1 MTTDRKIGA
10 HVPAADPLGGA
21 AERDADV
28 IQIFVSNPQ
37 QWKAPIP
44 RADAEELKASP
55 IDIYVHAPYL
65 VNLASPNNRVRIPS
79 RKMLAQ
85 TVEAAAW
92 IGAKGV
98 VVHGGSVGP
107 DEDVEIGFERWV
119 KALDSFDVTVPVLV
133 ENTAGKG
140 NTVMQDLDNYGP
152 LWAAIGDFNVGVCL
166 DTCHTWAAGA
176 DLETAVDRV
185 TRSTGGIALV
195 HGNDSKDPFG
205 SHRDRH
211 ANFGKGEIPEALLL
225 SVMREANAPI
235 VVETPGGA
243 EEQAA
248 DIAWLREHL

>member
-1 MTTDRKIGA
+1 MTTDLKIGA
-10 HVPAADPLGGA
+10 HVPAADPLSEA
-21 AERDADV
+21 KARDAEV

-37 QWKAPIP
+37 QWKKPIP
-44 RADAEELKASP
+44 RADAEALRSSG
-55 IDIYVHAPYL
+55 IDVYVHSPYL
-65 VNLASPNNRVRIPS
+65 INLASPNNRVRIPS
-79 RKMLAQ
+79 RKLLAQ
-85 TVEAAAW
+85 TVEASAL

-98 VVHGGSVGP
+98 VVHGGSVGA
-107 DEDVEIGFERWV
+107 DEEVDVGFERWF

-140 NTVMQDLDNYGP
+140 NTVMQNLDNYGP
-152 LWAAIGDFNVGVCL
+152 LWSAIGDFNVGVCL

-176 DLETAVDRV
+176 DLATAVERV
-185 TRSTGGIALV
+185 TQFTGGIDLI

-211 ANFGKGEIPEALLL
+211 ANFGKGEIPAELIL
-225 SVMREANAPI
+225 STIREANAPV

>member
-1 MTTDRKIGA
+1 MTDLKIGA
-10 HVPAADPLGGA
+10 HVPAADPIGEA
-21 AERDADV
+21 AVRDADV
-28 IQIFVSNPQ
+28 VQIFVSNPQ
-37 QWKAPIP
+37 AWKKPVP
-44 RADAEELKASP
+44 RADAEQLREAA

-85 TVEAAAW
+85 TVEASPL
-92 IGAKGV
+92 IGG
-98 VVHGGSVGP
+98 
-107 DEDVEIGFERWV
+107 
-119 KALDSFDVTVPVLV
+119 LDSFDVTVPVLV

-176 DLETAVDRV
+176 DLETAVERI
-185 TRSTGGIALV
+185 TQYTGGIALV
-195 HGNDSKDPFG
+195 HANDSRDPFG

-211 ANFGKGEIPEALLL
+211 ANFGTGEIPEELLV
-225 SVMREANAPI
+225 SSIRDANAPV

-243 EEQAA
+243 EDQAV
-248 DIAWLREHL
+248 DIAWLRERL